1 MRAPLLSPANFRI
14 ANMFPKDVTADGLTQ
29 GNRTQGLGRGCDRC
43 KVPLQASHQVFGHA
57 LVYFHQNAAKPALV
71 RFESGGAGP
80 PVRRSGVGRP
90 EWIPSNVRPN
100 RDWSQSSR
108 WLGRQRRITVRFL
121 SLDKQVRCRPDF
133 GTKVRLWNGSTPSGL
148 DL

>member
-71 RFESGGAGP
+71 PFES
-80 PVRRSGVGRP
+80 PVRRSGGP
-90 EWIPSNVRPN
+90 EWAGPN
-100 RDWSQSSR
+100 GFHRM
-108 WLGRQRRITVRFL
+108 
-121 SLDKQVRCRPDF
+121 
-133 GTKVRLWNGSTPSGL
+133 
-148 DL
+148 